1 MIVLVKK
8 DSDSSVERAMTSP
21 RATLQ
26 ISWTIIQAVSLWL
39 FISFYFL
46 QLVLAEWVMMF
57 IMLPPDTTC
66 MGKKGRNKCTEHGWR
81 FKHVIKEQP

>member
-57 IMLPPDTTC
+57 IMLPLTPPAWA
-66 MGKKGRNKCTEHGWR
+66 KKEEICALSTDGASSM
-81 FKHVIKEQP
+81 

>member
-8 DSDSSVERAMTSP
+8 DSDFSVERAMTSP

-57 IMLPPDTTC
+57 IMLPLTPPVWA
-66 MGKKGRNKCTEHGWR
+66 KKEEISALSTDGASSM
-81 FKHVIKEQP
+81 

>member
-57 IMLPPDTTC
+57 IMLPLTSPVWA
-66 MGKKGRNKCTEHGWR
+66 KKEEISALSTDGASSM
-81 FKHVIKEQP
+81 